1 MNIYFDMDGTIA
13 DLYGVENWLSD
24 LRAEN
29 VRPYAEAKPLVN
41 FSQLARLLNKL
52 TAQGNT
58 VNIIS
63 WGSRGGSDEYTEAV
77 RQVKTAWIAKHLKSV
92 HFTSILVLP
101 YGTPK
106 QNYGNGILFDDE
118 EHNRTAW
125 GKGAYS
131 EKEIFTVLK
140 KMVTE
145 M

>member
-29 VRPYAEAKPLVN
+29 IRPYAEAKPLVN

-77 RQVKTAWIAKHLKSV
+77 RQAKLEWIAKHLKSV
-92 HFTSILVLP
+92 HFDSIVVLP

-125 GKGAYS
+125 GEGAYS

>member
-13 DLYGVENWLSD
+13 DLYGVDNWLSD
-24 LRAEN
+24 LHAEN

-52 TAQGNT
+52 IAQGNT

-63 WGSRGGSDEYTEAV
+63 WGSRGGSEEYTEAV
-77 RQVKTAWIAKHLKSV
+77 RQVKTAWLEKHLKSV
-92 HFTSILVLP
+92 HFESIKVLP

-106 QNYGNGILFDDE
+106 QEHGNGILFDDE
-118 EHNRTAW
+118 EQNRTAW
-125 GKGAYS
+125 GKGAYT
-131 EKEIFTVLK
+131 EKEIFPVLK